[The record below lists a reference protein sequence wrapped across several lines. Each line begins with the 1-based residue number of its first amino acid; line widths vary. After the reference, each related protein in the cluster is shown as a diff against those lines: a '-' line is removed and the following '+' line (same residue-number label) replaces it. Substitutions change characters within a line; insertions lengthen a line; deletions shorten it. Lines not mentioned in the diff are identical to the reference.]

1 MKFKKQ
7 FIYIFVVF
15 ILIFTVG
22 CNKSNKENNDKEI
35 HIGFNPG
42 PYIDQ
47 FKIGIEPQLINQ
59 GYTITYANFNDGI
72 QPNLAVANGEI
83 DVNIFQHTTYMES
96 INKEEN
102 IELIGVV
109 QVPTPPLGLYS
120 HKHKNLDIKE
130 NVIVA
135 MPNDPVNMTRAL
147 KILEKIEWITLRK
160 EIDPLRITE
169 QDIADNPYEIEIRP
183 IDAAQGPRALE
194 DADYVAIQG
203 NYAVSGDI
211 ELTSALAQESME
223 PAYVNV
229 VTINKENEDEQ
240 FVKDIVEAYHSPKF
254 KKSILENNDFDGY
267 FMPEYF
273 TE

>member
-1 MKFKKQ
+1 MKYKKQ
-7 FIYIFVVF
+7 FIYIFVIF
-15 ILIFTVG
+15 ILLVTTA
-22 CNKSNKENNDKEI
+22 CNKSNEVNNTKEI
-35 HIGFNPG
+35 RMGFNPG

-47 FKIGIEPQLINQ
+47 FKLGIESQLIDK
-59 GYTITYANFNDGI
+59 GYTITYSNFNDGI
-72 QPNLAVANGEI
+72 QPNLAVANDEI

-102 IELIGVV
+102 IDLMGVI
-109 QVPTPPLGLYS
+109 QVPTPPMGLYS
-120 HKHKNLDIKE
+120 NKHKNLDAKE
-130 NVIVA
+130 DLIVA
-135 MPNDPVNMTRAL
+135 MPSDPVNMTRAL
-147 KILEKIEWITLRK
+147 KILETIGWISLNK

-203 NYAVSGDI
+203 NYAVSSDI

-223 PAYVNV
+223 SDYVNV
-229 VTINKENEDEQ
+229 VTINKENESEQ
-240 FVKDIVEAYHSPKF
+240 FVKDIIEAYQSPAF
-254 KKSILENNDFDGY
+254 KEAILKNKDFDGY
-267 FMPEYF
+267 FMPDYF